1 MKKTL
6 SLIMAGLLTVAM
18 AVTASAAGNSPEA
31 DRGNIK
37 FGVKGIAETV
47 EWTADGEWTEG
58 EYAEI
63 EWKRSWISAAWNLD
77 DEAEQC
83 QNLDFKLGMSWDAD
97 YLYTYVEFEDPN
109 GHENAMDDNLGNIWQ
124 PGAIQ
129 MNVAEVDSEGDQ
141 RLEYGV
147 ALSSVTGN
155 KLSNVWADYMGS
167 GYAVPESDYEVV
179 VDGDTVI
186 YEIRT
191 PFETFSAV
199 DAKEG
204 AQYGYC
210 LVISWGNGTDHAH
223 TQLAAG
229 CTGDAGKAAQY
240 FADITLEEAIVVE
253 TEPETVVEEVVADA
267 APATFD
273 AGIVAAVA
281 AIVSAAGYALSKKH

>member
-6 SLIMAGLLTVAM
+6 SLILAAVMVVAM
-18 AVTASAAGNSPEA
+18 GVTASAAGNSPEA

-37 FGVKGIAETV
+37 FGVQGIAETT
-47 EWTADGEWTEG
+47 EWAADGEWSEG

-63 EWKRSWISAAWNLD
+63 EWKKSWISAAWNLD
-77 DEAEQC
+77 DQAEQC
-83 QNLDFKLGMSWDAD
+83 QNLDFTLGMSWDAD
-97 YLYTYVEFEDPN
+97 YLYTYVEFVDPN
-109 GHENAMDDNLGNIWQ
+109 GHENSMDDNTGSIWQ

-129 MNVAEVDSEGDQ
+129 MNCAEVDSEGDQ

-147 ALSSVTGN
+147 ALSSATGN
-155 KLSNVWADYMGS
+155 LLSNVWADYLGS
-167 GYAVPESDYEVV
+167 GYAVPTDDFTVV

-191 PFETFSAV
+191 PFEAFSTVA
-199 DAKEG
+199 AEEG

-240 FADITLEEAIVVE
+240 FADITLEEAIVIE
-253 TEPETVVEEVVADA
+253 TEPEVVEEVA
-267 APATFD
+267 APQTFD
-273 AGIVAAVA
+273 AGVIAAVA
-281 AIVSAAGYALSKKH
+281 AIVSAAGYAISKKR